1 MHNYVSLKQLN
12 PKSTD
17 KLSMDTFSNLHFV
30 WSSPR
35 HVYRLW
41 QVMDRV
47 AHLQAKTSELERR
60 QVSEFDA

>member
-12 PKSTD
+12 PKSAD
-17 KLSMDTFSNLHFV
+17 KLSIPFGPVPAM
-30 WSSPR
+30 
-35 HVYRLW
+35 YRLW
-41 QVMDRV
+41 QEMDRV